1 MDFFQRLGNFFTGKG
16 WVSDEEKRRKEQ
28 QAQQPQQRPQP
39 VQQPQLNSQPRMNMP
54 WANSSGGLN
63 QSSQPKVNLNP
74 LQQANQVNQ
83 QLNINSQNNQAKP
96 QLTVDDAP
104 KMLTP
109 EGQQDWVN
117 KQNKQ
122 IQIQNAN
129 SQPIQQPRPQQVQ
142 QPQPQAPK
150 PVSVQP
156 QQPRPQTI
164 TSPNVINQQNDM
176 RRMGIDPNPVH
187 TAIQHANDEL
197 NQYRTA
203 QSNRQDI
210 IDNKMR
216 ARGVSEPEIAKS
228 RQTRIQLENQA
239 RASADEA
246 RRSQNMANIVG
257 AVTAPGR
264 AVASAAKGFID
275 GAGRT
280 VGDTGDKMSL
290 AIADAMYGIT
300 GDEKYNKTRQRII
313 QQGQQRN
320 AQYDKQFGV
329 FKKNDT
335 DVDVAYELGQSGQR
349 LIQDMGTGVATA
361 GVAPVVR
368 AFAENA
374 ADFVTDANAH
384 GKNTRDVL
392 PAAYANAAAQAAI
405 EKVGLDRVL
414 SPGGKTVA
422 RRMIKSALAEGGEE
436 AAQQLTEN
444 AFAKHTYD
452 PDRKYSEGV
461 VKSALMG
468 AALGGPAG
476 AGNFGGVRQTENQPS
491 AAMSAQIAQSQP
503 MQQQAT
509 GKLEQEALAQRQA
522 RQSEQQQ
529 TQQAQPQIQNQNTNQ
544 NAGYSDFYRRPA
556 ENTSLHQAAEVN
568 AVNTQTNQTH
578 PIQQVNVNQTVET
591 TMPNASP
598 ALKQAVSRNI
608 SDIQHGDTNAIATR
622 QQTTGKLEN
631 YLIEQATQN
640 VQDTVAQDVRY
651 KLGDQSDNRLDEL
664 LRYQLNDEVRA
675 LVTKN
680 YNLLNK
686 EIESIVKDSDT
697 SGILDESLGYSKPL
711 RELRWDFE
719 DIDADDTFNDIVSD
733 IVSAKMDELGLE
745 FEPVRGDDY
754 DARRI
759 LPQNTGKTDAEVN
772 DMIDDALTGLG
783 LTSEESHSW
792 AAGSIPSRYI
802 ELFGEQ
808 VRVANHHNNYGN
820 QYEVVYSDNDL
831 RDSTI
836 TKRQIQSDVLGE
848 LERLVED
855 ADIEEFVEGNT
866 VPEKLES
873 LYYAGDFTWNSDTN
887 SLEYLGKKISPQDID
902 PNDFSESVRESLVRI
917 IGEKKAEIDGTRYKL
932 SPAQEEYFKD
942 SKIRDEN
949 GNLKTVYHG
958 TKSNFDEF
966 SRRKIGSAT
975 DPGLYG
981 AGFYFSDHEGISRNY
996 GDRVIKAHLNIKNPL
1011 NLGDFN
1017 SKESLAEHLR
1027 ISPDILSDS
1036 GGFIH
1041 PTTSHTSNF
1050 SSALRYAGYDG
1061 VIIPHT
1067 TKGARGNEIV
1077 ALDPEQIKYIDN
1089 LNPTDGPDMR
1099 YRIDAEAQNTSDAKQ
1114 DLINRSREV
1123 MGDSAVLFADLGT
1136 FNGRDIDGFY
1146 RDVEGVVYI
1155 AEGKPSLNTL
1165 NHELVHRVMANVD
1178 DRARNSAID
1187 YIVKTN
1193 GAENLVTE
1201 YRRKGYDIKLDE
1213 QGVKIAAEEK
1223 LADDFMEYAKA
1234 RAKGMDINILGKR
1247 LHIPGEI
1254 IAYFERV
1261 WQSVRSFAGKAD
1273 LAKQLYAQ
1281 METGKFR
1288 GIAPQTRDGVEG
1300 SLAYKIDPESAK
1312 DAIARFNSVKNG
1324 WRRKTI
1330 MSRITPELAQ
1340 MYSEAT
1346 GFRVSSNAKLVLT
1359 DNAVR
1364 HMKNSGHLD
1373 GKGRYGIEDTNP
1385 ITNADIADIP
1395 LVFAE
1400 PDSIK
1405 VKGQKG
1411 YRGEKIELSKQLD
1424 NMHILAVELEQKPNG
1439 DFYIVSYY
1447 NKSRSPRQAQASGS
1461 QGLDADF
1468 SEVPTSSRPKRPREA
1483 NDESIPNTSQN
1494 VNTDPRYKLDQSQNQ
1509 SKPSAIDNL
1518 NSSDASERALRSF
1531 NSVKRGK
1538 QVKSIV
1544 GQLSE
1549 NGARKVAA
1557 ALQST
1562 DFNQNARLII
1572 DKNAVNHLRNSGHL
1586 TGMGRNGTDANPLTE
1601 TDIRALPHVFSDP
1614 DVVYASGSGRTGKR
1628 MVFERQLDNHHRI
1641 VAELEYSGKDFN
1653 LVTYFNI
1660 NKDLPNGKPAMSY
1673 SPEGAVAADESGRQP
1688 SRPERS
1694 SGDPDN
1700 GFNGS
1705 VANNIEN
1712 VNTGHTNPYEKPRP
1726 SMQDS
1731 YGSDAVSMEWSKDKN
1746 GNWLAKTTPEKDSGD
1761 PGNEKQV
1768 FKNVPME
1775 DEHLIT
1781 KGNLYEQTKPGI
1793 QDDWTKPFRDG
1804 DYEYRIHTKRS
1815 RNGKK
1820 SFTNFERRYIDEN
1833 GEPGDWTPTSRA
1845 AYIWKSQTKSI
1856 DKVNRSE
1863 VIQKA
1868 LRAAKQDG
1876 EVQEFMAYKNPG
1888 RDGGVMVMPLTGE
1901 HSIDGG
1907 FVRNPKTGEI
1917 EGNYIQ
1923 VTPFGVVHQTNGKFD
1938 VVEADRLTNA
1948 LGKSKGSVF
1957 DNFNRLIEK
1966 NIHDEEGQK
1975 VLKDLYYQKTEAY
1988 AKYADVVKSLFA
2000 KHNAVADLLDK
2011 SRGKFTSS
2019 KRFWEDVGRYTEGI
2033 FPTSGPDETMNEA
2046 FARKYGTQAAER
2058 VKTYDVFMREHYDVA
2073 VDDLNAIRRMY
2084 GKEEIPYLKNY
2095 MPHIQKRSGLLGRA
2109 ADRLL
2114 TALPTGVRGDIEGQ
2128 SRGEIPA
2135 SIAGLSADFKPG
2147 HKFNPN
2153 EKHRHGGMMDY
2164 EKDPRK
2170 AFEYYMDVMLY
2181 NTYMEPVIARGR
2193 QIESSMRA
2201 TDMAKKSGTFIDP
2214 DSSLA
2219 QGDTVSNKATIAV
2232 QDFVNEMAGKSS
2244 SLDRPFID
2252 RANKHIQVIQRL
2264 ESINGAN
2271 KILGNLSSTL
2281 AQALNLPE
2289 TVRDN
2294 GLRSTGRAF
2303 LTAFDK
2309 NTKEAMRK
2317 SPFLRE
2323 RYTDTDGNFT
2333 RSGYQK
2339 VTDKI
2344 SVVSGMNLVEKKFIQ
2359 LNWAANYYSA
2369 KKKGLT
2375 GYQLIKAA
2383 DQATERAV
2391 GGRGI
2396 GAMPQ
2401 AYKSTLGKM
2410 FLQFTYETNESWKN
2424 NIAHAKR
2431 IGSDIKQL
2439 QFKDAGGGAVRAAEA
2454 FAVAY
2459 GMNMLIKQIT
2469 GTEPLANMYDAIK
2482 DALSNDADDDGED
2495 DKLGQK
2501 IARIGSEASKMN
2513 AVASAVL
2520 NMMPKSEREKIFGK
2534 SSDLGRFDGA
2544 TGVAQTAANVLGA
2557 GFYAAQGDSENAQ
2570 KNLQGLIPA
2579 GGQIKK
2585 TMGGIKVLQDG
2596 GDVYIDKDGKEH
2608 TNFEVDSGN
2617 VWNQAK
2623 AILFGK
2629 NAVRPDDK
2637 SAPSTG
2643 GGDSGRTAR
2652 DFERGLKKGTYKVQD
2667 GLLVNKDGDVQRSYY
2682 KALAENQGESDEAYS
2697 NWMKA
2702 YNIDDVSTL
2711 KKEFKSSNDILNK
2724 LENGEK
2730 KDDKAKSAVDI
2741 LMGKHKDLP
2750 DWAKERYYKE
2760 SGYSKEQIEYGAM
2773 TTHKEVSLMDNYW
2786 RQKAQES
2793 SHEELMQA
2801 LTNGRRKSIVG
2812 QMFAKNGIVN
2822 KLKAEG
2828 YITKQEAK
2836 ALNAAEFDV
2845 DGNRIT
2851 KEGSDGSGSGRG
2863 GSGRGRDRS
2872 GVSTASPLI
2881 SAAVKSI
2888 NSLSSAAPRAN
2899 KTSGSGRSIEQIGK
2913 NLISKMNTQKQVNT
2927 ALKQW
2932 NGGNSSKKPRVRT
2945 TKARA

>member
-16 WVSDEEKRRKEQ
+16 WINDDEKRRKEQ
-28 QAQQPQQRPQP
+28 QSQP
-39 VQQPQLNSQPRMNMP
+39 VQQQPVQQSTVQQPAWIRQNAQTPTISQP
-54 WANSSGGLN
+54 ST
-63 QSSQPKVNLNP
+63 PKVNLNP
-74 LQQANQVNQ
+74 LQQANQATQ
-83 QLNINSQNNQAKP
+83 QLNLNSQNNQLKP
-96 QLTVDDAP
+96 QVTANDAP
-104 KMLTP
+104 KVLTP
-109 EGQQDWVN
+109 QGQQDWAN
-117 KQNKQ
+117 QQNKQ
-122 IQIQNAN
+122 IQAHNMAV
-129 SQPIQQPRPQQVQ
+129 QPPKPQPVQQPVQ
-142 QPQPQAPK
+142 QPQPQQAQKPQPYFVYQNQNGNQTLNDIANQNKVPTLAQQAQKSTPLLQQKMERINAPISLK
-150 PVSVQP
+150 VNEKANFFDYLNPFGQHGMFGP
-156 QQPRPQTI
+156 K
-164 TSPNVINQQNDM
+164 NQQDFQRAIKPINDALSGYEK
-176 RRMGIDPNPVH
+176 RIDSGDSKEGFQWNDPMDYARFVAKLPSGMASGLINAPSKIS
-187 TAIQHANDEL
+187 TAMSGYRVKDDGNVEKLNDE
-197 NQYRTA
+197 QRTA
-203 QSNRQDI
+203 TLLDGAIDVGGLAFGGSGTLLKSLGKQSAKQAADRTAKQAILNTV
-210 IDNKMR
+210 K
-216 ARGVSEPEIAKS
+216 EIAK
-228 RQTRIQLENQA
+228 
-239 RASADEA
+239 
-246 RRSQNMANIVG
+246 
-257 AVTAPGR
+257 
-264 AVASAAKGFID
+264 D
-275 GAGRT
+275 GAKEGLEEST
-280 VGDTGDKMSL
+280 QTFLG
-290 AIADAMYGIT
+290 
-300 GDEKYNKTRQRII
+300 
-313 QQGQQRN
+313 
-320 AQYDKQFGV
+320 
-329 FKKNDT
+329 
-335 DVDVAYELGQSGQR
+335 DVADNGRLDAGIKDYGQAFGLGAFG
-349 LIQDMGTGVATA
+349 GGVMA
-361 GVAPVVR
+361 GA
-368 AFAENA
+368 
-374 ADFVTDANAH
+374 
-384 GKNTRDVL
+384 GKGV
-392 PAAYANAAAQAAI
+392 QA
-405 EKVGLDRVL
+405 G
-414 SPGGKTVA
+414 
-422 RRMIKSALAEGGEE
+422 KSALNNTIDRAVRNINSVQANADMPSTATNGG
-436 AAQQLTEN
+436 ANTITARQN
-444 AFAKHTYD
+444 D
-452 PDRKYSEGV
+452 
-461 VKSALMG
+461 
-468 AALGGPAG
+468 AG
-476 AGNFGGVRQTENQPS
+476 W
-491 AAMSAQIAQSQP
+491 
-503 MQQQAT
+503 
-509 GKLEQEALAQRQA
+509 LEQENSVR
-522 RQSEQQQ
+522 RPVQQ
-529 TQQAQPQIQNQNTNQ
+529 QPQIQTQTATSAEINPVNSRQ
-544 NAGYSDFYRRPA
+544 AGYSSFFRRPV
-556 ENTSLHQAAEVN
+556 ENTSIRQAAEVN
-568 AVNTQTNQTH
+568 AVNTRTNQAH
-578 PIQQVNVNQTVET
+578 PIQQVSANQTVET

-598 ALKQAVSRNI
+598 ALKQAVSQNI
-608 SDIQHGDTNAIATR
+608 SDIQRGDTSAIATR
-622 QQTTGKLEN
+622 QQTAGKLEN
-631 YLIEQATQN
+631 YLVEQATQS
-640 VQDTVAQDVRY
+640 VQNMVAADVRY
-651 KLGDQSDNRLDEL
+651 KLDDQPSIDHTAEIQAYNDHLGRLRQQES
-664 LRYQLNDEVRA
+664 
-675 LVTKN
+675 
-680 YNLLNK
+680 NLLAQGLSENSAPVINNRK
-686 EIESIVKDSDT
+686 AQAEAIYARNHVGEMSD
-697 SGILDESLGYSKPL
+697 
-711 RELRWDFE
+711 
-719 DIDADDTFNDIVSD
+719 
-733 IVSAKMDELGLE
+733 
-745 FEPVRGDDY
+745 
-754 DARRI
+754 
-759 LPQNTGKTDAEVN
+759 
-772 DMIDDALTGLG
+772 
-783 LTSEESHSW
+783 
-792 AAGSIPSRYI
+792 
-802 ELFGEQ
+802 
-808 VRVANHHNNYGN
+808 
-820 QYEVVYSDNDL
+820 
-831 RDSTI
+831 
-836 TKRQIQSDVLGE
+836 
-848 LERLVED
+848 
-855 ADIEEFVEGNT
+855 
-866 VPEKLES
+866 
-873 LYYAGDFTWNSDTN
+873 
-887 SLEYLGKKISPQDID
+887 
-902 PNDFSESVRESLVRI
+902 
-917 IGEKKAEIDGTRYKL
+917 DGVRYKL
-932 SPAQEEYFKD
+932 SPAQEEFFKD

-958 TKSNFDEF
+958 TKSDFDEF

-981 AGFYFSDHEGISRNY
+981 TGFYFSDHEGTSRNY

-1027 ISPDILSDS
+1027 ISPDTLSDS

-1041 PTTSHTSNF
+1041 PTTSHTSSF

-1089 LNPTDGPDMR
+1089 LNPTDSPDMR
-1099 YRIDAEAQNTSDAKQ
+1099 YRIDTEAQKTSDTKQ

-1146 RDVEGVVYI
+1146 HDVEGVVYI

-1165 NHELVHRVMANVD
+1165 NHELVHRVMASVD
-1178 DRARNSAID
+1178 DRARNNAID

-1193 GAENLVTE
+1193 GTESLVTE
-1201 YRRKGYDIKLDE
+1201 YQRKGYDIKLDE
-1213 QGVKIAAEEK
+1213 QGVKVAAEEK
-1223 LADDFMEYAKA
+1223 LADGFMEYAKA

-1281 METGKFR
+1281 IETGKFR
-1288 GIAPQTRDGVEG
+1288 GIAPQTRGGVEG

-1346 GFRVSSNAKLVLT
+1346 GFKVSSNAKLVLT
-1359 DNAVR
+1359 DNAIR

-1373 GKGRYGIEDTNP
+1373 GKGRYGIEDANP
-1385 ITNADIADIP
+1385 ITDADIAGIP

-1400 PDSIK
+1400 PDNIK

-1468 SEVPTSSRPKRPREA
+1468 SEVPTSSRPKRPGEA
-1483 NDESIPNTSQN
+1483 NEDSVANLTQN
-1494 VNTDPRYKLDQSQNQ
+1494 VNTDPRYRLNQPQNQ
-1509 SKPSAIDNL
+1509 SLQKTINNIQDNPKPRMTKELRQAIDEEIYNYYPEL
-1518 NSSDASERALRSF
+1518 FANE
-1531 NSVKRGK
+1531 
-1538 QVKSIV
+1538 
-1544 GQLSE
+1544 
-1549 NGARKVAA
+1549 AA
-1557 ALQST
+1557 DLQST
-1562 DFNQNARLII
+1562 NGDWNIPRLHVDDLRHYLGELANDIPSRYKRRDGKRDIDTVAQEIGYDDIDSFINEIHRVLEARRNARAGKQRLAELRRDPDII
-1572 DKNAVNHLRNSGHL
+1572 ADAQQALAAKNSNNPQTAQSQQSPDEQLKETVQNQPLEQQGFKNIPLEDNHLL
-1586 TGMGRNGTDANPLTE
+1586 
-1601 TDIRALPHVFSDP
+1601 
-1614 DVVYASGSGRTGKR
+1614 
-1628 MVFERQLDNHHRI
+1628 
-1641 VAELEYSGKDFN
+1641 
-1653 LVTYFNI
+1653 
-1660 NKDLPNGKPAMSY
+1660 
-1673 SPEGAVAADESGRQP
+1673 
-1688 SRPERS
+1688 
-1694 SGDPDN
+1694 
-1700 GFNGS
+1700 
-1705 VANNIEN
+1705 
-1712 VNTGHTNPYEKPRP
+1712 
-1726 SMQDS
+1726 
-1731 YGSDAVSMEWSKDKN
+1731 
-1746 GNWLAKTTPEKDSGD
+1746 
-1761 PGNEKQV
+1761 
-1768 FKNVPME
+1768 
-1775 DEHLIT
+1775 T

-1793 QDDWTKPFRDG
+1793 RDDWTRPFQDG
-1804 DYEYRIHTKRS
+1804 DYEYRLHTKRS
-1815 RNGKK
+1815 RDGKK
-1820 SFTNFERRYIDEN
+1820 SFNSFERRYVGDN
-1833 GEPGDWTPTSRA
+1833 GEYGDWMPTSRA
-1845 AYIWKSQTKSI
+1845 AYIWKSQTKDI
-1856 DKVNRSE
+1856 GKVDRNE
-1863 VIQKA
+1863 AIQKA
-1868 LRAAKQDG
+1868 LEAAEQDG

-1966 NIHDEEGQK
+1966 NINDEEGQK

-1988 AKYADVVKSLFA
+1988 AKYADALNSLFA

-2033 FPTSGPDETMNEA
+2033 FPTSGPNETMNEA

-2058 VKTYDVFMREHYDVA
+2058 VKTYDAFMRENYDA
-2073 VDDLNAIRRMY
+2073 MIKNLNAIRRMH
-2084 GKEEIPYLKNY
+2084 GKEEIPYLENY

-2114 TALPTGVRGDIEGQ
+2114 SAVPTGIRGDIEGQ

-2170 AFEYYMDVMLY
+2170 AFEHYADLMLY
-2181 NTYMEPVIARGR
+2181 NTHMEPVIARGR

-2214 DSSLA
+2214 DSNLA

-2252 RANKHIQVIQRL
+2252 RANKHIQFIQQL
-2264 ESINGAN
+2264 ESVNGAN

-2281 AQALNLPE
+2281 AQTLNLPE

-2294 GLRSTGRAF
+2294 GVINTGHAF

-2309 NTKEAMRK
+2309 TTKQAMRK

-2323 RYTDTDGNFT
+2323 RYTDTDGKFT

-2359 LNWAANYYSA
+2359 LNWAANYYRFQ
-2369 KKKGLT
+2369 KQGLT

-2424 NIAHAKR
+2424 NISHVKK

-2439 QFKDAGGGAVRAAEA
+2439 QFKDAGSGAVHAAEA

-2459 GMNMLIKQIT
+2459 GMNMLMKQVT
-2469 GTEPLANMYDAIK
+2469 GDEPLANMVDAVK
-2482 DALSNDADDDGED
+2482 DVLSNDADDDGED

-2513 AVASAVL
+2513 PVASAAFNLV
-2520 NMMPKSEREKIFGK
+2520 PKSEREKIFGK

-2544 TGVAQTAANVLGA
+2544 TGVAQTAANALGA

-2579 GGQIKK
+2579 GGQLKK
-2585 TMGGIKVLQDG
+2585 TMGGAKVLQEG
-2596 GDVYIDKDGKEH
+2596 GDVYIDKNGKER

-2617 VWNQAK
+2617 AWNQAK
-2623 AILFGK
+2623 ALLFGK
-2629 NAVRPDDK
+2629 NAVRPDEK
-2637 SAPSTG
+2637 SAAASSSN
-2643 GGDSGRTAR
+2643 GDASRTVR

-2667 GLLVNKDGDVQRSYY
+2667 DLVVNKKGDVQRSYY
-2682 KALAENQGESDEAYS
+2682 KALAESQGESDEAYS

-2702 YNIDDVSTL
+2702 YNIDDASTL
-2711 KKEFKSSNDILNK
+2711 KKEFNSSNDILNK

-2730 KDDKAKSAVDI
+2730 KANKAKSAVDI

-2750 DWAKERYYKE
+2750 DWVKERYYKE

-2801 LTNGRRKSIVG
+2801 LTNGRRKSITG
-2812 QMFAKNGIVN
+2812 QMFAKNGVIN
-2822 KLKAEG
+2822 KLRAEG
-2828 YITKQEAK
+2828 YITKWEAR
-2836 ALNAAEFDV
+2836 ALNAAQFDV

-2851 KEGSDGSGSGRG
+2851 KEMSGGGNGRSGSGRSK
-2863 GSGRGRDRS
+2863 GSRTS
-2872 GVSTASPLI
+2872 STSPLI
-2881 SAAVKSI
+2881 SAAVKNI
-2888 NSLSSAAPRAN
+2888 NSLTSAAPKAN
-2899 KTSGSGRSIEQIGK
+2899 QTSVKGININQIGQ
-2913 NLISKMNTQKQVNT
+2913 NLINRSATQRQVNAT
-2927 ALKQW
+2927 LKQW
-2932 NGGNSSKKPRVRT
+2932 NSTSKKNPKIHIK
-2945 TKARA
+2945 KARA